1 MFTWNLSKLRVTY
14 WFNYYLIKSL
24 GLSAPYLK
32 YLNFFKW
39 FKYKII
45 LNLGK
50 NLVTSSLEIYYLI
63 IDVL

>member
-24 GLSAPYLK
+24 GLSVPYLE
-32 YLNFFKW
+32 YLNLFKW